1 MKKFAA
7 FSLIELLIVI
17 SIIGLLLGI
26 VTPTFRGYQAQ
37 KRLLFS
43 QDLLETE
50 IQKAFSLARSEPR
63 IFGVMGSDNANTYTA
78 FSCEY
83 AENATCASG
92 TNGYQEEF
100 LSFEPG
106 IENLNNFFIQFI
118 PPHGDIDSARS
129 TLPQYDI
136 ITLQSEEGDKKA
148 QLKINQ
154 KSGLIEKIYE

>member
-50 IQKAFSLARSEPR
+50 LQKSFSLARSEPR
-63 IFGVMGSDNANTYTA
+63 IFGVTGSANADMYTA

-83 AENATCASG
+83 IKNEKCTS
-92 TNGYQEEF
+92 TSTGYQEEF

-106 IENLNNFFIQFI
+106 IKNMNNFFVQFI
-118 PPHGDIDSARS
+118 PPHGDIDSAQS
-129 TLPQYDI
+129 TFPDSDI
-136 ITLQSEEGDKKA
+136 ITLQTKNEEKKA